1 MATMLQTAMLN
12 KIARSEFTEQNG
24 GYPETNDEIGS
35 VWADCIIEDAEDKG
49 VFTSMLNAGLV
60 AHSGKGR
67 DAVVWLT
74 DAGFA
79 EWQKAYP
86 KQ

>member
-1 MATMLQTAMLN
+1 MLQTAMLN
-12 KIARSEFTEQNG
+12 KIARSEFSEMNG
-24 GYPETNDEIGS
+24 GYPNNNSDVGS
-35 VWADCIIEDAEDKG
+35 IWADVIIEDSEDKG

-60 AHSGKGR
+60 AHGGKGR
-67 DAVVWLT
+67 DATVWLT